1 MTESI
6 GSKQLSFLLLKLI
19 LRRISHYSSAET
31 SSAVY
36 IIGGFHTANVVA
48 QYRDDQ
54 WHRLNDLNEARSGLH
69 SIVIG
74 NELLMIGGK
83 TGSTADAR

>member
-1 MTESI
+1 M
-6 GSKQLSFLLLKLI
+6 SFLLVKLI

-36 IIGGFHTANVVA
+36 IIGGYYTANVVA

-54 WHRLNDLNEARSGLH
+54 WYRLNDLNEPRRGQR

-74 NELLMIGGK
+74 NELLMIGGE
-83 TGSTADAR
+83 TGSNTDAT